1 MSELHDLIEG
11 EKRKLTVTC
20 RSWTPRQS
28 GTLQGFAAIHIREMR
43 LTIRDV
49 PLHEKNGRRWAQLPA
64 KPQVDQDGRVVV
76 NGAGKRQY
84 VTILEWDS
92 KGVADAFS
100 AAVVRAV
107 DEHFAQIGGRAA

>member
-20 RSWTPRQS
+20 KSWTPRQS
-28 GTLQGFAAIHIREMR
+28 GTLQGFATIHIREIR
-43 LTIRDV
+43 LTIKDV
-49 PLHEKNGRRWAQLPA
+49 ALHAKNASRWAQLPA

-76 NGAGKRQY
+76 NGQGKRQY

-92 KGVADAFS
+92 KDVADAFS

-107 DEHFAQIGGRAA
+107 DEHFAQIRGRAA